1 MKSKKQRLIESAIT
15 KIVRKVILE
24 SESNQ
29 LDDTVEEIVLFAEN
43 ESRLY
48 DVLMKT
54 YLPALKKFVKRG
66 NFDRDKALKLM
77 EYYWT
82 NYVRPEYKK
91 QFGDVRLNPT
101 QRKQFSEYFLS
112 NLESEGYLDQGQ

>member
-1 MKSKKQRLIESAIT
+1 
-15 KIVRKVILE
+15 
-24 SESNQ
+24 
-29 LDDTVEEIVLFAEN
+29 
-43 ESRLY
+43 
-48 DVLMKT
+48 MKT